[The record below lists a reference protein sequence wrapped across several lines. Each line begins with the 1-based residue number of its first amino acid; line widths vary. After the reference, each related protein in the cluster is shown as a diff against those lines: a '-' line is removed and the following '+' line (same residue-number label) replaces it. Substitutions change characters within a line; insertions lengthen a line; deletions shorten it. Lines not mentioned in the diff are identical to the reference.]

1 MTPKTQSSDNPI
13 TRSSGN
19 PVTRALNLKAAGI
32 FRLLVVTTTLLGGV
46 LALGG
51 ASIATLQGLYS
62 GWQLA
67 RAHSLTVYLP
77 PEADA
82 TTLTQLAQSLPTL
95 QGVTTVTPVNQ
106 AEVQSWLGPAVAN
119 NNLPLPT
126 VIEVAFADG
135 TDPAPLVAHIR
146 QSFST
151 AEVDDHQPLLQQVSG
166 AVRGLQTALFGLG
179 AAMLALMALLI
190 TLTTRT
196 GLQAQ
201 SSTLH
206 LLVQLG
212 STDAVLIRSVCA
224 QVLGRTLAG
233 YSLGTTAAALLLL
246 LAGNAMPGLALHTTP
261 WVWVALFASPLLLPA
276 LALLTAAITTRR
288 LLLKLT

>member
-1 MTPKTQSSDNPI
+1 MNSKTLPAI
-13 TRSSGN
+13 TFN

-67 RAHSLTVYLP
+67 RSHSLTVYLP
-77 PEADA
+77 PEAESA
-82 TTLTQLAQSLPTL
+82 TLTQLAQSLPTL
-95 QGVTTVTPVNQ
+95 QGVTAVKPVNQ

-119 NNLPLPT
+119 NTNLPLPT
-126 VIEVAFADG
+126 VVEVAFTDG

-146 QSFST
+146 QSFPT

-166 AVRGLQTALFGLG
+166 AVRGLQTALLGLG

-212 STDAVLIRSVCA
+212 ATDSVLIRSVCT

-233 YSLGTTAAALLLL
+233 YTLGTTSAAILLMLAVNLL
-246 LAGNAMPGLALHTTP
+246 PGLATHTTP
-261 WVWVALFASPLLLPA
+261 WVWAALFLSPLMLPL
-276 LALLTAAITTRR
+276 LALLTAALTTRR

>member
-1 MTPKTQSSDNPI
+1 MTPKTP
-13 TRSSGN
+13 SGN
-19 PVTRALNLKAAGI
+19 PVIRKTGNPITSALNLKAAGI

-82 TTLTQLAQSLPTL
+82 TALTQLAQSLPTL
-95 QGVTTVTPVNQ
+95 QGVTSVTPVNQ
-106 AEVQSWLGPAVAN
+106 QEVQSWLGPAVAN

-126 VIEVAFADG
+126 VVEVAFTDG
-135 TDPAPLVAHIR
+135 TDPAPLIAHIK

-212 STDAVLIRSVCA
+212 STDGVLIRSVCT
-224 QVLGRTLAG
+224 QVFGRTFAG
-233 YSLGTTAAALLLL
+233 YTLGTTCAAILLMV
-246 LAGNAMPGLALHTTP
+246 AGNLMPGLAAHTTP
-261 WVWVALFASPLLLPA
+261 WVWVALFTSPLLLPV
-276 LALLTAAITTRR
+276 LALLTAAVTTRR
-288 LLLKLT
+288 LLRKLT